1 MLVQSFGFLRQRQ
14 VVMMLLLAVAVLITG
29 MAVAMVKYESRK
41 LFTEMEKLRVQRDEL
56 AVDWSRLQLELATW
70 AEQGRI
76 KETADSRLQMSVP
89 EIANMMVIN
98 P

>member
-1 MLVQSFGFLRQRQ
+1 MFKDVFQLISQKQNITMIG
-14 VVMMLLLAVAVLITG
+14 LAVAVLVSG
-29 MAVAMVKYESRK
+29 MFVTYVKYESRK
-41 LFTEMEKLRVQRDEL
+41 LFTEMEKLRVQRDEY

-76 KETADSRLQMSVP
+76 KEKAAEQLSMHVPHVAD
-89 EIANMMVIN
+89 MMVIK